1 MPRARRLPASDRRRQ
16 LIESA
21 RDVFASQAYAKVGTA
36 DLAKA
41 AGVSEP
47 ALYRYFSGKKELFLA
62 TLRST
67 GPKLLEVWQNI
78 AYDVDD
84 PLETIWSIGVHYYD
98 HLQSHSG
105 NMKLQFQAVSEVDEP
120 EIRQALHDNF
130 AAFVDFVADTLDEG
144 KWRGIVGAMFGGGS
158 GRFTD
163 PEYWKTLGGWLKK
176 LSAKGWVAPAWPQEY
191 GGAGLSVMEQFIF
204 NQEMATAGAP
214 RSPNVIGLGWVGPTL
229 IFYGTDEQKQQHLPP
244 ILKGD
249 SFWCQGFSEPGAGSD
264 LASLQTRAV
273 RDGDDYVINGQK
285 IWTSG

>member
-21 RDVFASQAYAKVGTA
+21 RDVFANQSYSKVGTA

-62 TLRST
+62 TLSAT
-67 GPKLLEVWQNI
+67 APKLLEVWQNI

-130 AAFVDFVADTLDEG
+130 ATFVDFVADTLDEG
-144 KWRGIVGAMFGGGS
+144 KRRGIVRRDIDSRLVAWQFLGIGLTLDLMHLLGFS
-158 GRFTD
+158 SELDRSKVEQWGRL
-163 PEYWKTLGGWLKK
+163 Y
-176 LSAKGWVAPAWPQEY
+176 
-191 GGAGLSVMEQFIF
+191 
-204 NQEMATAGAP
+204 QEMLRAP
-214 RSPNVIGLGWVGPTL
+214 RRVANVGP
-229 IFYGTDEQKQQHLPP
+229 
-244 ILKGD
+244 
-249 SFWCQGFSEPGAGSD
+249 AV
-264 LASLQTRAV
+264 RAV
-273 RDGDDYVINGQK
+273 SELVASQP
-285 IWTSG
+285 WPPEA